1 MSPYLCSSVHA
12 GVASGQATGGGGVQ
26 IEANVQ
32 SGAWGAAANP
42 HDRMVAELAAAAQA
56 GLRATQALHQE
67 HTQYVDQFMERKDDA
82 LHLDLRFLAV
92 HANLNSYFQDTHRN
106 R

>member
-1 MSPYLCSSVHA
+1 
-12 GVASGQATGGGGVQ
+12 
-26 IEANVQ
+26 
-32 SGAWGAAANP
+32 
-42 HDRMVAELAAAAQA
+42 MVAELAAAAQA